1 MGISMFVVA
10 EDVEEVVA
18 VKVVELVVEFVDGG
32 EEEWVEEIK
41 LSPPAVP
48 SSVSSVS
55 NKTDRIVRLPIDGV
69 L

>member
-18 VKVVELVVEFVDGG
+18 VKVVELVVEFVDG